1 MQEKKYLIYQI
12 QNLIDGRIYIGAHST
27 KDPNDKYMGSSKYLT
42 KDIKLL
48 GKENFKKTILF
59 IFDNKEDMIDKEAEI
74 VDKNFCMNTNTY
86 NRYPGGL
93 KTSFS
98 KIDMICA
105 KDKLGNF
112 ILIFKEDPRF
122 TSGELVG
129 VSKGMVP
136 VKDKDGN
143 IFKVSKDDIR
153 YLSGELVH
161 NAKGTITVKDKDGN
175 IFKVS
180 KDDIRYLSG
189 ELVGIMKGVK
199 HKHKTKRK
207 PMSEE
212 RKILHSNRMKGKK
225 HTEETKKKMS
235 LSKKGSK
242 LSEERKKKISLLK
255 KKDLSFQKNT
265 KRK

>member
-153 YLSGELVH
+153 YLSGELV
-161 NAKGTITVKDKDGN
+161 
-175 IFKVS
+175 
-180 KDDIRYLSG
+180 
-189 ELVGIMKGVK
+189 GIMKGVK